1 MGGSCGGS
9 ARGRLLVCG
18 RARRAMATAPP
29 TAHPAAWGAVRTS
42 PPTGGGAHERAR
54 THARARRLGLPGA
67 WGRAQGARCARV
79 PVTHCHLWACLQ
91 VLQVSPEGGVC
102 T

>member
-9 ARGRLLVCG
+9 ARGHPLVCG
-18 RARRAMATAPP
+18 RAPRAMATAPP
-29 TAHPAAWGAVRTS
+29 TAQPAAWGAVRTS
-42 PPTGGGAHERAR
+42 PPTGGGAHGRAR
-54 THARARRLGLPGA
+54 MHARARTLGPPGA
-67 WGRAQGARCARV
+67 WGRAQGARCARA

-91 VLQVSPEGGVC
+91 VSHEGGVC

>member
-9 ARGRLLVCG
+9 AHGRPLVCG
-18 RARRAMATAPP
+18 RARRTMATAPP
-29 TAHPAAWGAVRTS
+29 TAQPAAWGAVRTS
-42 PPTGGGAHERAR
+42 PPTGGGAHGWAR
-54 THARARRLGLPGA
+54 THGHARSARLAPRGAPRAPGA
-67 WGRAQGARCARV
+67 LE
-79 PVTHCHLWACLQ
+79 PLSPTVTLWACLQ